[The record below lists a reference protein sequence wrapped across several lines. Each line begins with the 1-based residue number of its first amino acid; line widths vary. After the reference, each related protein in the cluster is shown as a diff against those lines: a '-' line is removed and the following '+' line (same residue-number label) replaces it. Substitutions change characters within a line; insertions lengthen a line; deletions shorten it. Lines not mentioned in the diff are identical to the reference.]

1 MSDHAFETAA
11 REAVYQAIYTRRDI
25 RHYRPDPVP
34 PALLRRVLDAAHHA
48 PSVGFMQPW
57 NFLVV
62 QSRPV
67 REAVHAHFLD
77 VNHAAAEVWRD
88 DRKRLYQGLKLQG
101 LLDAPLSVAVTCD
114 PTRGGRQVLGRHTM
128 RETDVYSTCLAVQNL
143 WLAARAEGLGVGWM
157 SIMQPEVVKRL
168 VGIPDH
174 VVLVAW
180 LTVGWPVEVPD
191 EPMLQSVGWRRREPL
206 DPLVFLDRWGA
217 TYDGLPEP
225 AAPASEPDR
234 AAPTAAVD
242 RLAALTRPPGSLGF
256 LDQVALRMCGL
267 QGRPDPS
274 VRHKHLLLL
283 AGDHGVTA
291 EGVSAYRPEVTAKMV
306 LQFVAGAAAVNAF
319 ARQHGVEVHVA
330 DLGVD
335 HDFLGATG
343 VIDHKVRRGTRN
355 LTEQPAMTEGE
366 LAASL
371 AAGASLVDGLEACDL
386 LAVGEMGIGNTTAA
400 AALACALLDEPP
412 EELVGI
418 GTGVG
423 ERTRAR
429 KREVVRR
436 ALDRHATTDPL
447 QALRCLGG
455 YEIAGLVGVL
465 QAAARRRVMVVLDGL
480 MTGVAALVA
489 VRLDPDV
496 RHHLVAGH
504 VSAEPAHRRLLDE
517 LGLRPLLDLDMRL
530 GEGSGAVLAVG
541 LIVSAGRTPTEMRTF
556 EEAGIEHPLAP
567 GGRD

>member
-1 MSDHAFETAA
+1 MSDYAFEASA

-34 PALLRRVLDAAHHA
+34 EALLRRVLDAAHHA

-62 QSRPV
+62 RDRAV
-67 REAVHAHFLD
+67 RERVHAHFLE
-77 VNHAAAEVWRD
+77 VNAAAAEVWQD
-88 DRKRLYQGLKLQG
+88 DRKRLYQSLKLQG
-101 LLDAPLSVAVTCD
+101 LLDAPLSVVVTCD
-114 PTRGGRQVLGRHTM
+114 PTRGGKQVLGRHTM
-128 RETDVYSTCLAVQNL
+128 KETDVYSTCLAVQNL

-157 SIMQPEVVKRL
+157 SIMQPEVVKAQ
-168 VGIPDH
+168 VGIPEH

-191 EPMLQSVGWRRREPL
+191 EPMLQAVGWRRRESL
-206 DPLVFLDRWGA
+206 DPLVFLDHWGQPFA
-217 TYDGLPEP
+217 LAQEP
-225 AAPASEPDR
+225 VPAPADDR
-234 AAPTAAVD
+234 AAPPAAVD
-242 RLAALTRPPGSLGF
+242 RLVELTRPPGSLGL
-256 LDQVALRMCGL
+256 LDQVALRVCGL

-343 VIDHKVRRGTRN
+343 VLDHKVRRGTRN
-355 LTEQPAMTEGE
+355 LAVEAAMTADE
-366 LAASL
+366 LAAAL
-371 AAGASLVDGLEACDL
+371 AAGEALVDRLERVEL

-418 GTGVG
+418 GTGIG
-423 ERTRAR
+423 EQTRAR

-436 ALDRHATTDPL
+436 ALELHAGRDPL
-447 QALRCLGG
+447 EALRCFGG
-455 YEIAGLVGVL
+455 FEIAGLVGVL
-465 QAAARRRVMVVLDGL
+465 RAAARRRTLVVLDGL
-480 MTGVAALVA
+480 MTGVAALIA
-489 VRLDPDV
+489 VRLDPEV

-541 LIVSAGRTPTEMRTF
+541 LVEAACRTLTEMRTF
-556 EEAGIEHPLAP
+556 EEAGIDHPLAP
-567 GGRD
+567 GGRA